1 MADVESH
8 LSISRIHRLLR
19 PLRCTLVANTPRQS
33 RSQRTYSSK
42 STKLVTNTTLAP
54 LERIPQPGRAALLGG
69 DCKEERNQL
78 IDLSRKI
85 YALRDCFRNVVAGA
99 LGKELGVPTQVPSL
113 ASLCATAMGETL
125 NQHMEELEHEL
136 QEEKETVD
144 DSELLEAVESL
155 FEAIPAHQRKWS
167 LVAHALDEI
176 MLAGPLHPT
185 LVHELLHICLS
196 YRLHRESSTLLR
208 TLLTLACSPISDSDD
223 NPRLSHPAHSTY
235 LTELLT
241 LWTGAGFTASHFI
254 DIFTEVLSDS
264 CYASSWTSRATTR
277 LASCVRL
284 QPHTFPLFLRLVHGL
299 MVCIRNCNCNHD
311 MGWMMSLQ
319 SNDSMLNLLS
329 TWTTTLVD
337 CIIKSELLPKTSQ
350 LYVSELLQMND
361 SMGALVGSS
370 STSNIAGPI
379 ATLATVA
386 LSFPDCACVATG
398 LLEGVI
404 PTTSTY
410 DALLVNLFSPIAG
423 PNYAAVDLRTFISA
437 VEQYA
442 SALTSANMVRLEA
455 SLWACA
461 HSYFDRI
468 RPPRNAEVE
477 REANIIKTKLVANV
491 ERSELR
497 CFTKSP
503 YNPRRSSTS
512 FESPNGRVWKWE
524 SSFESWVRRGTPI
537 APRTKKRK
545 VEEEETPTRP
555 VTRRFSEFNQH
566 DSLSTA
572 SLYWEQPL
580 KTDNT
585 KRNSSV
591 ELAPRFR
598 SLLSTALS
606 NRTVLH
612 DKENI
617 VRCPSKLTSKRTF
630 AVPAVPIPCYSSPP
644 SSPVHAPSSEDALN
658 LFSYS

>member
-1 MADVESH
+1 MVDVESQ

-19 PLRCTLVANTPRQS
+19 PLRSTLVSNTPQALQS
-33 RSQRTYSSK
+33 KSQRTYSSK
-42 STKLVTNTTLAP
+42 STKFVTNITITP
-54 LERIPQPGRAALLGG
+54 LERIPPPGRAALLGG
-69 DCKEERNQL
+69 EQRNQL
-78 IDLSRKI
+78 IELSRKI
-85 YALRDCFRNVVAGA
+85 YVLRDCFRNVVAGA
-99 LGKELGVPTQVPSL
+99 LGKDHGASAQVPSL
-113 ASLCATAMGETL
+113 ASLCATVMGEAL
-125 NQHMEELEHEL
+125 NQHMQELEREI
-136 QEEKETVD
+136 QEEKESVD
-144 DSELLEAVESL
+144 DAELLEAVESL

-176 MLAGPLHPT
+176 IQAGPIHPT
-185 LVHELLHICLS
+185 LVHELLQTCLS
-196 YRLHRESSTLLR
+196 YRLQRESSTLLR
-208 TLLTLACSPISDSDD
+208 TLLKLACSPISDSDD
-223 NPRLSHPAHSTY
+223 TALLSHPAHVMY

-241 LWTGAGFTASHFI
+241 SWTGAGFTASHFVN
-254 DIFTEVLSDS
+254 IFTGVLSDP
-264 CYASSWTSRATTR
+264 CYASAWSSRATTR
-277 LASCVRL
+277 LASSLRL
-284 QPHTFPLFLRLVHGL
+284 QPHTFPLFLRLIHGL
-299 MVCIRNCNCNHD
+299 MVCIRNCNFNHD
-311 MGWMMSLQ
+311 MGWILPSQ
-319 SNDSMLNLLS
+319 SNGSMTSLLS
-329 TWTTTLVD
+329 TWATTLVD
-337 CIIKSELLPKTSQ
+337 CIIKSEPLPETSQ

-361 SMGALVGSS
+361 TMGVPVGSS
-370 STSNIAGPI
+370 TSPI

-386 LSFPDCACVATG
+386 LALKDCACVAKS

-423 PNYAAVDLRTFISA
+423 PNYTTIDLHAFISS

-442 SALTSANMVRLEA
+442 SALASANLPRLEA

-468 RPPRNAEVE
+468 RPARDAEVE
-477 REANIIKTKLVANV
+477 REANSIKAKLVSNV

-503 YNPRRSSTS
+503 YNPRHSSTS

-537 APRTKKRK
+537 VARTKKRK
-545 VEEEETPTRP
+545 VEEETPTKP
-555 VTRRFSEFNQH
+555 VTRRFSELGQH
-566 DSLSTA
+566 DTLLSSSLP
-572 SLYWEQPL
+572 WEQPF
-580 KTDNT
+580 KSCNAR
-585 KRNSSV
+585 RNSSA
-591 ELAPRFR
+591 ELVPKFR

-617 VRCPSKLTSKRTF
+617 VCRPAKPTSEPTF
-630 AVPAVPIPCYSSPP
+630 AVPAVRVPVATCYSSPP